1 MDRIYKYN
9 PNISYNPN
17 GGRYLQL
24 ITAKNL
30 YIQNIT
36 VAENDGHS
44 DSFHVKFPNVFTNY
58 PLGAVRVEDQKFKDW
73 DHYKFTIWQLQ
84 LNFVVFCASSAC
96 GVSVEHLNAKE
107 PMIRSIYRFHVYYH
121 IRRILKILEIP
132 LPYENSFNQY
142 NNPYNHEK
150 FIGICSE
157 YGVSN
162 DLTKWRKQKYF
173 STWQSR
179 AWETGKPGMSNINE
193 NSFSRW
199 IIEKSDG
206 LTMLGLQKLSGS
218 VRHDAYLILTSQT
231 STRGPIVGIE
241 SRNLDAQHTFLNTF
255 ENIVNRRV
263 NISEDIRRF
272 QKTLQ
277 YARSKV
283 DYVIGEFIYM
293 LPSNMNLQ
301 IEKVKDYNNK
311 ILISSPSF
319 KIGTNLKINLD
330 GEQVKLKDK
339 PDVKSKEVEMV
350 KTEPDVK
357 PKVITKPDI
366 KSNKEHKQDVKPNIE
381 LKHDVMLITTKPDTN
396 KITYEEE
403 KVALY
408 WELQLYLQYGGCSSD
423 LRSICLCHEICV
435 YQDSNTCDK
444 CPQIL
449 RQPTNC
455 FLCSIQ
461 DP

>member
-9 PNISYNPN
+9 SSANYRPN

-24 ITAKNL
+24 ITAEDL

-36 VAENDGHS
+36 VAENDGHQPMVI
-44 DSFHVKFPNVFTNY
+44 DSFQVKFPNVFTNY

-73 DHYKFTIWQLQ
+73 GHYKFTLWQSQ
-84 LNFVVFCASSAC
+84 LNFAVFCASSAC

-162 DLTKWRKQKYF
+162 DLTKWRNQKYF
-173 STWQSR
+173 SKWQSR
-179 AWETGKPGMSNINE
+179 AWETNKPGMSYINE

-206 LTMLGLQKLSGS
+206 LTTLGLQKLSES
-218 VRHDAYLILTSQT
+218 VRDYAYLILTSQT
-231 STRGPIVGIE
+231 STRGPIVGHE
-241 SRNLDAQHTFLNTF
+241 ARNLDAQRTFLNTF

-263 NISEDIRRF
+263 NIPEDIRRF

-283 DYVIGEFIYM
+283 DYVIGEFVYM
-293 LPSNMNLQ
+293 LPSDMNLR
-301 IEKVKDYNNK
+301 IGKVKDYNNK

-330 GEQVKLKDK
+330 
-339 PDVKSKEVEMV
+339 VKSKEVDNRRLMV

-357 PKVITKPDI
+357 P
-366 KSNKEHKQDVKPNIE
+366 NKEHKQDVKPNIKFDRE
-381 LKHDVMLITTKPDTN
+381 SKPDTN
-396 KITYEEE
+396 KVTYEEE
-403 KVALY
+403 KVAL
-408 WELQLYLQYGGCSSD
+408 
-423 LRSICLCHEICV
+423 
-435 YQDSNTCDK
+435 
-444 CPQIL
+444 IL
-449 RQPTNC
+449 GTTAV
-455 FLCSIQ
+455 FTVLWMFK
-461 DP
+461 

>member
-9 PNISYNPN
+9 SSASYEPN
-17 GGRYLQL
+17 GGTYLQL
-24 ITAKNL
+24 IKAKDL
-30 YIQNIT
+30 YIQNVT

-44 DSFHVKFPNVFTNY
+44 DSFQVKFPNVFTNY

-73 DHYKFTIWQLQ
+73 DHYKFTIWQSQ
-84 LNFVVFCASSAC
+84 LNFVIFCASSAC

-150 FIGICSE
+150 FTGICSE

-162 DLTKWRKQKYF
+162 DLTKWRNQKYF

-179 AWETGKPGMSNINE
+179 AWETGKPGMSYINE

-206 LTMLGLQKLSGS
+206 LTTLGIQKLSES
-218 VRHDAYLILTSQT
+218 VRDYAYLILTSQT
-231 STRGPIVGIE
+231 STRGPIVGHE
-241 SRNLDAQHTFLNTF
+241 ARNLDAQRTFLNTF

-263 NISEDIRRF
+263 NIPEDIRRF

-283 DYVIGEFIYM
+283 DYTIVEFIYM
-293 LPSNMNLQ
+293 LPSDMNLR
-301 IEKVKDYNNK
+301 IGNVRNYNNK

-319 KIGTNLKINLD
+319 NIGTNLKVNLD
-330 GEQVKLKDK
+330 DDDTKVAKTDKL
-339 PDVKSKEVEMV
+339 DVKH
-350 KTEPDVK
+350 
-357 PKVITKPDI
+357 KPDI
-366 KSNKEHKQDVKPNIE
+366 KPNKGDKQDVKPVIKPNKEHKQDVKPNIKFE
-381 LKHDVMLITTKPDTN
+381 QDVKKPDT
-396 KITYEEE
+396 ITYEEE
-403 KVALY
+403 KVALVLGTTAVFTV
-408 WELQLYLQYGGCSSD
+408 WWMF
-423 LRSICLCHEICV
+423 
-435 YQDSNTCDK
+435 K
-444 CPQIL
+444 
-449 RQPTNC
+449 
-455 FLCSIQ
+455 
-461 DP
+461 

>member
-9 PNISYNPN
+9 QNVSYEPN

-24 ITAKNL
+24 ITAEDL

-36 VAENDGHS
+36 VAEHEGHS
-44 DSFHVKFPNVFTNY
+44 DSFQVKFPNVFTNY
-58 PLGAVRVEDQKFKDW
+58 PLGTVRVEDQKFKDW
-73 DHYKFTIWQLQ
+73 DHYKFTIWQSQ

-96 GVSVEHLNAKE
+96 GVSVEHLNTKA

-150 FIGICSE
+150 FMGICSE

-162 DLTKWRKQKYF
+162 DLTKWRNQKYF

-179 AWETGKPGMSNINE
+179 AWETNKPGMSYINE

-206 LTMLGLQKLSGS
+206 LTTLGLQKLSES
-218 VRHDAYLILTSQT
+218 VRDYAYLILTSQT
-231 STRGPIVGIE
+231 STRGPIVGHE
-241 SRNLDAQHTFLNTF
+241 ARNLDAQRTFLNTF

-263 NISEDIRRF
+263 NIPEDIRRF

-283 DYVIGEFIYM
+283 DYAIGEFIYM
-293 LPSNMNLQ
+293 LPSDMNLR
-301 IEKVKDYNNK
+301 IGNVRNYNNK
-311 ILISSPSF
+311 ILISSPGF
-319 KIGTNLKINLD
+319 KIGTN
-330 GEQVKLKDK
+330 VKVNI
-339 PDVKSKEVEMV
+339 DVKSKEV

-357 PKVITKPDI
+357 PKVITKP
-366 KSNKEHKQDVKPNIE
+366 NKEHKQDVKPNIKFDRE
-381 LKHDVMLITTKPDTN
+381 SNQDVKKPDT
-396 KITYEEE
+396 ITYEEE
-403 KVALY
+403 KVALVLGITSVFTV
-408 WELQLYLQYGGCSSD
+408 WWMF
-423 LRSICLCHEICV
+423 
-435 YQDSNTCDK
+435 K
-444 CPQIL
+444 
-449 RQPTNC
+449 
-455 FLCSIQ
+455 
-461 DP
+461 